1 MYSNTINNVIRR
13 IMKECKITQQRMAF
27 AIGKTKPTS
36 VSSRLDTANMT
47 FDTAIEM
54 LNICGYEVVV
64 QKRKQGKRPD
74 DQYLVIRTCDVKA
87 EEDGDTGDGKKDGG
101 DSSSA
106 RCKKGG
112 AEK

>member
-1 MYSNTINNVIRR
+1 MAAYVINDLIRT
-13 IMKECKITQQRMAF
+13 IMKECKITQQRMAY
-27 AIGKTKPTS
+27 AIGKTRPTY

-87 EEDGDTGDGKKDGG
+87 EEDGDNGDG
-101 DSSSA
+101 
-106 RCKKGG
+106 KKGG